1 MEIRHHLEAGVDRVA
16 PIIQLGEAVG
26 RFITLPSTKAPSF
39 GLSATFS
46 PRVPRVPRGGESNGV
61 DLRKICSGSRV
72 DFR

>member
-46 PRVPRVPRGGESNGV
+46 PRVPRGGESNGV